1 MATNRNKNTGNISA
15 PQGANKNKGITSAI
29 DQAGYRREFNERVF
43 SDTGYIQSSIKD
55 LQEQV
60 SELEEVL
67 SKSKELTKSE
77 QTRYKNAVSN
87 MKRLESQLQQIYK
100 SQDVSSNE
108 LFDTLN
114 DSIKARQKAVDDLY
128 KHYMDKEKEIDKA
141 GKEQIDKKVD
151 YFAAKTRELKGATEE
166 IKEASEKFNDSQ
178 KSFSDGI
185 DETLGKINKAFG
197 EASKIFSLQSIA
209 SNEFLEKANER
220 YDIINQLNQSLGYG
234 TEQATA
240 AYNSA
245 TNTFAQLNEKVDNL
259 YNVSDMR
266 QYLKD
271 SQNYGLL
278 NQEVLEKN
286 LNATLT
292 AQKYMGAT
300 SETLTSLYRYSRLT
314 NNNEAVDKYNKT
326 MIALQKEGIG
336 VNKDMLN
343 NMIQSNLEASDVL
356 TAAGLSGETLD
367 QFNQERTVL
376 NAQIEY
382 KYGQEYAKQIN
393 SLVDES
399 IKKLATTEGEAQL
412 AQMGI
417 NPSSFKAEVSQG
429 DAQGLYDMVIKGIT
443 SRANS
448 WNSSDWSANLKFFNQ
463 LGLNTG
469 DINAARKIN
478 GDGGIDSLGPVTEE
492 VQKIIDNMSS
502 SDAEQYVKE
511 NTAMSEITK
520 GVNGVETWLQ
530 KNFGNADYLN
540 FESLG
545 TAAFAAYLASGA
557 ASFIKTG
564 GSAIIKGI
572 NYITGGKLAEK
583 LGSVFGGK
591 LSGVANKF
599 FGNSSTIGKSAAN
612 MTASGSGGK
621 ALGKLGAGA
630 TVVGLTAAAIA
641 GISAAANAMTEGEHE
656 AGSSNMQSFL
666 NEQKGTKF
674 KGDTGRAYTSGMN
687 QKIGTAE
694 SDNLT
699 DAYTSYFSP
708 INTAKNF
715 LGQIANSLVGWTN
728 KLNMD
733 DPAKYNKELWNNYQ
747 RTIHGQF
754 SEDRLR
760 ALEYTYA
767 LALDDVNQF
776 SVAKDLFN
784 IDAKSIVNWLNDEQ
798 SKGTLTQ
805 TLQDG
810 VNLLAKNDLYPVGN
824 NRQWWDGS
832 IELNNWFDTN
842 TGQFIEGY
850 HKAGL
855 ERVPKDNYRALL
867 HKNEM
872 VLNEKDANE
881 YREYKHNFETLRGIK
896 NSNNNILLLPSNSK
910 RGIGGKIAGIE
921 VGDYNS
927 SYVNGHSGLDLY
939 FNKVGTPVGSAVAGT
954 VITSKDI
961 PANYNDGKSYH
972 GKDSSG
978 KAYSSYGRYVEVK
991 GDNGERYVYAH
1002 LNERVAKE
1010 GDVVQPGALLGYSGT
1025 TGNSSGPHLHFE
1037 VRGKGNN
1044 SAAHAKYYTDYV
1056 RNVNGAPS
1064 GSTGNSS
1071 ESGISTV
1078 NESDTHIKLAT
1089 PTTTSRRAIPGIGGN
1104 DLTPEKEAKI
1114 NGVDRIVNSVDG
1126 VSAKIIKYLD
1136 EIRQEQ
1142 ESQRSLIRAFS
1153 NSQNMLDM
1161 RN

>member
-60 SELEEVL
+60 SELEIVL
-67 SKSKELTKSE
+67 SKSKELAKSE

-108 LFDTLN
+108 LFSTLN

-128 KHYMDKEKEIDKA
+128 KHYMNNEKELDKA
-141 GKEQIDKKVD
+141 GKEFVDKKID

-178 KSFSDGI
+178 KSFSDGMKEI
-185 DETLGKINKAFG
+185 IK
-197 EASKIFSLQSIA
+197 EATNTFKDLTNMFNLQSIA
-209 SNEFLEKANER
+209 QNKYLEKANER
-220 YDIINQLNQSLGYG
+220 YDIINKMNSQLGYG
-234 TEQATA
+234 TDAATS
-240 AYNSA
+240 AYNNISQA
-245 TNTFAQLNEKVDNL
+245 FTDFNNQMDNL
-259 YNVSDMR
+259 YNMNDMK

-271 SQNYGLL
+271 SSQYGLL
-278 NQEVLEKN
+278 NNELLEKN
-286 LNATLT
+286 LNSTLM
-292 AQKYMGAT
+292 AQKYMGA
-300 SETLTSLYRYSRLT
+300 SSDTLTSLYKYSRLT
-314 NNNEAVDKYNKT
+314 NNNDTIEKYNKT

-343 NMIQSNLEASDVL
+343 NMIQSNVEVSDVL

-376 NAQIEY
+376 NAQIQY
-382 KYGQEYAKQIN
+382 KYGPEYAKQIN

-417 NPSSFKAEVSQG
+417 DPSSFKAEVSQG
-429 DAQGLYDMVIKGIT
+429 DAQGLYDMVIKGVT

-448 WNSSDWSANLKFFNQ
+448 WNSDDWSANLKFFNQ
-463 LGLNTG
+463 LGLNTS

-478 GDGGIDSLGPVTEE
+478 EGGEINGLGPVTEE
-492 VQKIIDNMSS
+492 VQEIIDNMNTT
-502 SDAEQYVKE
+502 DTEQYVE
-511 NTAMSEITK
+511 NNTAISDTQRTLNEFYTNYEEWMGSWDGFAK
-520 GVNGVETWLQ
+520 A
-530 KNFGNADYLN
+530 GNA
-540 FESLG
+540 FF
-545 TAAFAAYLASGA
+545 TLAIAGN
-557 ASFIKTG
+557 IIQG
-564 GSAIIKGI
+564 VGSVAKFV
-572 NYITGGKLAEK
+572 NTLSGGKLAEK
-583 LGSVFGGK
+583 LSTAFGGK
-591 LSGVANKF
+591 LSSVVNKF

-674 KGDTGRAYTSGMN
+674 EGDTGRAYASGMN

-798 SKGTLTQ
+798 LKGTLTQ

-872 VLNEKDANE
+872 VLNEKDADE
-881 YREYKHNFETLRGIK
+881 YREYKHNFEALRGAKDNK
-896 NSNNNILLLPSNSK
+896 NKILLLPSNSK

-961 PANYNDGKSYH
+961 PVNYNDGKSYH

-1064 GSTGNSS
+1064 GTTGNSS
-1071 ESGISTV
+1071 ESGTNTV

-1126 VSAKIIKYLD
+1126 VSTKIIKYLD